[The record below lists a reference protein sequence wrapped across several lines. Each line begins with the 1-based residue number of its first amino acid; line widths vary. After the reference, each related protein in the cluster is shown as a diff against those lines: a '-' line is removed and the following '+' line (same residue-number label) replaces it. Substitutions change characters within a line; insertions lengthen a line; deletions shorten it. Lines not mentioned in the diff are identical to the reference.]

1 MWNLK
6 QHVGLKTHLFSQ
18 KKHEICFDTN
28 FEHLSVLLKPIKIL
42 LADICVSME
51 EDENNEW
58 LHKGSLDQHN
68 EAEHLVENTPG
79 LSHSRLF
86 SPQQTELYTYFLE

>member
-1 MWNLK
+1 
-6 QHVGLKTHLFSQ
+6 
-18 KKHEICFDTN
+18 
-28 FEHLSVLLKPIKIL
+28 
-42 LADICVSME
+42 ME